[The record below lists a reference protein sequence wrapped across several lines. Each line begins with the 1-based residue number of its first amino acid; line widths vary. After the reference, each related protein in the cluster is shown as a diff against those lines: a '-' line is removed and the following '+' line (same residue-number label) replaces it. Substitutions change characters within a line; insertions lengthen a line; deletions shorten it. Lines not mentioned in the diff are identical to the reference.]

1 MDKKKFLILVI
12 FVAITG
18 LFLQFIYFPKVS
30 QIRQLNLE
38 YRKIKTE
45 INELYNFIGG
55 EEKLKDS
62 MMIMRN
68 HVAEL
73 EQAFPSE
80 KDSSNTIKQLNE
92 KAGKFKVNVI
102 SVKPGDLI
110 NYTDMRGSQLK
121 ILDHLCKCMPININ
135 LEGKY
140 QSIGSFLEKLE
151 LDKKPL
157 ISVMKIEIRKDQN
170 LSPKI
175 KAEIG
180 LNACILGE

>member
-1 MDKKKFLILVI
+1 MDKKRILIPAIFAIIVVI
-12 FVAITG
+12 
-18 LFLQFIYFPKVS
+18 FLQFVYFPKVN
-30 QIRQLNLE
+30 QVRQLSIE
-38 YRKIKTE
+38 YRKIKVG
-45 INELYNFIGG
+45 ISELYNFIGG

-62 MMIMRN
+62 MIIMRN

-80 KDSSNTIKQLNE
+80 KEASNTIKQLNE
-92 KAGKFKVNVI
+92 EAGKFKVNVV

-110 NYTDMRGSQLK
+110 NYTDMAGSQLK
-121 ILDHLCKCMPININ
+121 ILDQPCKSMPINLS

-140 QSIGSFLEKLE
+140 KSIGDFLEKIK

-157 ISVMKIEIRKDQN
+157 ISVMKIEMRKDQN

-175 KAEIG
+175 KAEVG